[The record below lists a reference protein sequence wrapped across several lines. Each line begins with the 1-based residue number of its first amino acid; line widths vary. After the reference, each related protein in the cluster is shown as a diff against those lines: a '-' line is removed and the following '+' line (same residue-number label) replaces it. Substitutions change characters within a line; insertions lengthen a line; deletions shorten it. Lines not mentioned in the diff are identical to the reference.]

1 MGYLA
6 ALDFKQYL
14 DLDSVLE
21 WHLQGNC
28 YPPLPLSLIP
38 TCKRA
43 IELANYEEWDELVPL
58 VGIQHRTYGNS
69 VPVHEVVRV
78 FHLEAF
84 LEEDFFEEEE
94 LDEEEEGVE
103 AEDLEEEG

>member
-69 VPVHEVVRV
+69 VPVRVVIASL
-78 FHLEAF
+78 HLEAF
-84 LEEDFFEEEE
+84 LEGVE

-103 AEDLEEEG
+103 EIDLEEEE